1 MTVKYYAILTNQ
13 GAARLAN
20 ATMLGSKLN
29 LTQMAV
35 GDANGVLPTPDP
47 AQTKLINQKRIAPLN
62 LLSVDPNNQSQIIA
76 EQIIPENEGG
86 FWIRE
91 IGLYDDEGVL
101 IAVANCP
108 ETYKPQLQ
116 EGSGRTQTIRMIL
129 VVTNTE
135 AITLK
140 IDPSVV
146 LATRK
151 YVDDKI
157 SEHEQSRRHP
167 DASLTVK
174 GFTQLSSAINS
185 ESETLAAT
193 PKAVKAAYDLAN
205 GKYTAQNATTTQKGI
220 VQLSSA
226 TNSTSET
233 LAATPKAVKAA
244 YDLANGKYT
253 AQNATTTQ
261 KGIVQLS
268 SATNST
274 SETLAATPKAV
285 KAVMDETNKKAP
297 LNSPAL
303 TGTPTTPTA
312 AQGTNSTQIASTAFV
327 MAAIAALV
335 DSSPDALNTLN
346 ELAAALGNDPNFA
359 TTMTNALAGKQP
371 KDATLTALAELATSA
386 DKLPYF
392 TGADRAALTA
402 LTSVG
407 RAILGKTSI
416 QGVLDYL
423 GLGEGSAL
431 PVGVPVPWPTA
442 TPPAGWLKCDGRAF
456 TKEQYPVLARV
467 YPTLRLPDLRGE
479 FIRGWDDGRKVDTG
493 RALLSFQ
500 EGTIVSGFDDNDT
513 GDISSLGSTQYGF
526 GDALTS
532 NQLGVIN
539 GKKWIFDA
547 SSKGAQRYDWWAYV
561 SARPRNIAFNYIV
574 RAA

>member
-226 TNSTSET
+226 TNSTYET
-233 LAATPKAVKAA
+233 LAATPKAVK
-244 YDLANGKYT
+244 
-253 AQNATTTQ
+253 
-261 KGIVQLS
+261 V
-268 SATNST
+268 
-274 SETLAATPKAV
+274 
-285 KAVMDETNKKAP
+285 VMDKTNKKAP

-312 AQGTNSTQIASTAFV
+312 PQGTNNTQIASTAFV

-371 KDATLTALAELATSA
+371 KDATLTALAKLATSA

-407 RAILGKTSI
+407 RAILGKTST

-431 PVGVPVPWPTA
+431 PVGVPVPWPSA
-442 TPPAGWLKCDGRAF
+442 TPPTGWLKCNGAAF
-456 TKEQYPVLARV
+456 SSEMYPGLAKA
-467 YPTLRLPDLRGE
+467 YPTNKLPDLRGE
-479 FIRGWDDGRKVDTG
+479 FIRGWDDGRSADAG
-493 RALLSFQ
+493 RTILSAQ
-500 EGTIVSGFDDNDT
+500 
-513 GDISSLGSTQYGF
+513 
-526 GDALTS
+526 GDAIRNIYGEFKTVNTENYSIWESVGSFKGAVVPLNSSTNNS
-532 NQLGVIN
+532 YFSLVRSMVTERTDGVVYPKVI
-539 GKKWIFDA
+539 GLDA
-547 SSKGAQRYDWWAYV
+547 SKIVPTANEN
-561 SARPRNIAFNYIV
+561 RPRNIAFNYIV

>member
-233 LAATPKAVKAA
+233 LAATPKAVKA
-244 YDLANGKYT
+244 
-253 AQNATTTQ
+253 
-261 KGIVQLS
+261 
-268 SATNST
+268 
-274 SETLAATPKAV
+274 
-285 KAVMDETNKKAP
+285 VMDETNKKAP

-407 RAILGKTSI
+407 RAILGKTST

-431 PVGVPVPWPTA
+431 PVGVPVPWPSA
-442 TPPAGWLKCDGRAF
+442 TPPTGWLKCNGAAF
-456 TKEQYPVLARV
+456 SSEMYPNLAKA
-467 YPTLRLPDLRGE
+467 YPTNKLPDLRGE
-479 FIRGWDDGRKVDTG
+479 FIRGWDDGRGVDAG
-493 RALLSFQ
+493 RAILSAQ
-500 EGTIVSGFDDNDT
+500 
-513 GDISSLGSTQYGF
+513 
-526 GDALTS
+526 GDAIRNIYGEFRTVNTENYSIWESVGSFKGAVVPLNPSTNNS
-532 NQLGVIN
+532 YFSLVRSMVTERSEGGVYPKVI
-539 GKKWIFDA
+539 GLDA
-547 SSKGAQRYDWWAYV
+547 SRIVPTANEN
-561 SARPRNIAFNYIV
+561 RPRNIAFNYIV

>member
-233 LAATPKAVKAA
+233 LAATPKAVKA
-244 YDLANGKYT
+244 
-253 AQNATTTQ
+253 
-261 KGIVQLS
+261 
-268 SATNST
+268 
-274 SETLAATPKAV
+274 
-285 KAVMDETNKKAP
+285 VMDETNKKAP

-407 RAILGKTSI
+407 RAILGKTST

-431 PVGVPVPWPTA
+431 PVGVPVPWPSA
-442 TPPAGWLKCDGRAF
+442 TPPTGWLKCNGAPF
-456 TKEQYPVLARV
+456 SAEEYPKLAKA
-467 YPTLRLPDLRGE
+467 YPKLKLPDLRGE
-479 FIRGWDDGRKVDTG
+479 FIRGWDDGRGVDSA
-493 RALLSFQ
+493 RLLLSSQAASILEHNHEMQGWTGNPLMARDVYSSMSSVFAVQ
-500 EGTIVSGFDDNDT
+500 LSIGDGGLLYSWKDGSGTTNDSKRMNRTNHVSSGA
-513 GDISSLGSTQYGF
+513 GDGS
-526 GDALTS
+526 
-532 NQLGVIN
+532 
-539 GKKWIFDA
+539 
-547 SSKGAQRYDWWAYV
+547 
-561 SARPRNIAFNYIV
+561 PRNIAFNYIV

>member
-151 YVDDKI
+151 YVDD
-157 SEHEQSRRHP
+157 EVLELRLYVDEQMRNHIAAQDP
-167 DASLTVK
+167 HTQYAQKHNPT
-174 GFTQLSSAINS
+174 FTG
-185 ESETLAAT
+185 E
-193 PKAVKAAYDLAN
+193 PKAPTPAAGN
-205 GKYTAQNATTTQKGI
+205 NTTRIAT
-220 VQLSSA
+220 
-226 TNSTSET
+226 
-233 LAATPKAVKAA
+233 
-244 YDLANGKYT
+244 
-253 AQNATTTQ
+253 
-261 KGIVQLS
+261 
-268 SATNST
+268 
-274 SETLAATPKAV
+274 
-285 KAVMDETNKKAP
+285 
-297 LNSPAL
+297 
-303 TGTPTTPTA
+303 
-312 AQGTNSTQIASTAFV
+312 TAFV
-327 MAAIAALV
+327 QAAITALI
-335 DSSPDALNTLN
+335 DGAPATLDTLK
-346 ELAAALGNDPNFA
+346 EIAAAINNDPKFS
-359 TTMTNALAGKQP
+359 TTINNALSGKQP
-371 KDATLTALAELATSA
+371 LDETLTHLSGKDVAGLLA
-386 DKLPYF
+386 
-392 TGADRAALTA
+392 
-402 LTSVG
+402 
-407 RAILGKTSI
+407 
-416 QGVLDYL
+416 YL

-431 PVGVPVPWPTA
+431 PVGVPVPWPSV
-442 TPPAGWLKCDGRAF
+442 TPPTGWLKCNGAAF
-456 TKEQYPVLARV
+456 SAEEYPELAKA
-467 YPTLRLPDLRGE
+467 YPSGKLPDLRGE
-479 FIRGWDDGRKVDTG
+479 FIRGWDDGRGVDTG
-493 RALLSFQ
+493 RAILSAQEWLTGSHCHYIRSWDAWNNTVLEPNDRQGDSLLSTDNAVQ
-500 EGTIVSGFDDNDT
+500 EG
-513 GDISSLGSTQYGF
+513 
-526 GDALTS
+526 A
-532 NQLGVIN
+532 IN
-539 GKKWIFDA
+539 GRFT
-547 SSKGAQRYDWWAYV
+547 SQYRTEFSGGNET
-561 SARPRNIAFNYIV
+561 RPRNIAFNYIV

>member
-151 YVDDKI
+151 YVDDEVLELKLYVDDQMRNHI
-157 SEHEQSRRHP
+157 AAQDPHTQYAQKHNP
-167 DASLTVK
+167 T
-174 GFTQLSSAINS
+174 FTGEPKAPTPAAGNNTTRIATTEFVQAAITALINGAPATLDTLKEIASAINNDPKFS
-185 ESETLAAT
+185 TTINNALA
-193 PKAVKAAYDLAN
+193 L
-205 GKYTAQNATTTQKGI
+205 
-220 VQLSSA
+220 
-226 TNSTSET
+226 
-233 LAATPKAVKAA
+233 
-244 YDLANGKYT
+244 
-253 AQNATTTQ
+253 
-261 KGIVQLS
+261 
-268 SATNST
+268 
-274 SETLAATPKAV
+274 
-285 KAVMDETNKKAP
+285 KAP
-297 LNSPAL
+297 LSSPAL
-303 TGTPTTPTA
+303 TGTPTAPTA
-312 AQGTNSTQIASTAFV
+312 AQSVNNTQIATTAFV
-327 MAAIAALV
+327 KSAIAAMV
-335 DSSPDALNTLN
+335 GSAPAALDTLN
-346 ELAAALGNDPNFA
+346 ELAAALGNDPNFS
-359 TTMTNALAGKQP
+359 TTVLNALAGKQP
-371 KDATLTALAELATSA
+371 LDNTLTNLSGKDVAGLLA
-386 DKLPYF
+386 
-392 TGADRAALTA
+392 
-402 LTSVG
+402 
-407 RAILGKTSI
+407 
-416 QGVLDYL
+416 YL

-431 PVGVPVPWPTA
+431 PVGVPVPWPSA
-442 TPPAGWLKCDGRAF
+442 TPPTGWLKCNGAPF
-456 TKEQYPVLARV
+456 SAEEYPKLAKA
-467 YPTLRLPDLRGE
+467 YPKLKLPDLRGE
-479 FIRGWDDGRKVDTG
+479 FIRGWDDGRGVDSA
-493 RALLSFQ
+493 RLLLSSQAASILEHNHEMHGWTGNPLMARDVYSSGSSVFAVQ
-500 EGTIVSGFDDNDT
+500 LSIGDGGLLYSWKDGSGTTNDSKRMDRTNHVSSGA
-513 GDISSLGSTQYGF
+513 GDGS
-526 GDALTS
+526 
-532 NQLGVIN
+532 
-539 GKKWIFDA
+539 
-547 SSKGAQRYDWWAYV
+547 
-561 SARPRNIAFNYIV
+561 PRNIAFNYIV

>member
-167 DASLTVK
+167 DASLTAK

-205 GKYTAQNATTTQKGI
+205 AKYTAQNATTTQKGI

-233 LAATPKAVKAA
+233 LAATPKAVK
-244 YDLANGKYT
+244 
-253 AQNATTTQ
+253 
-261 KGIVQLS
+261 V
-268 SATNST
+268 
-274 SETLAATPKAV
+274 
-285 KAVMDETNKKAP
+285 VMDETNKKAP

-312 AQGTNSTQIASTAFV
+312 PQGTNSTQIASTAFV

-407 RAILGKTSI
+407 RAILGKPST

-423 GLGEGSAL
+423 GLGEAAKRNVGTGDNQIPDMGAFASGS
-431 PVGVPVPWPTA
+431 
-442 TPPAGWLKCDGRAF
+442 GWF
-456 TKEQYPVLARV
+456 
-467 YPTLRLPDLRGE
+467 RLPGGYIVQFGTFSGNTTR
-479 FIRGWDDGRKVDTG
+479 FISGHFPIPFPNQPMVSVSVMSDAVQSDPSNPAPQV
-493 RALLSFQ
+493 LSVNF
-500 EGTIVSGFDDNDT
+500 EHISNSAWRVATS
-513 GDISSLGSTQYGF
+513 DISQQYRF
-526 GDALTS
+526 S
-532 NQLGVIN
+532 
-539 GKKWIFDA
+539 
-547 SSKGAQRYDWWAYV
+547 
-561 SARPRNIAFNYIV
+561 YISIG
-574 RAA
+574 R

>member
-205 GKYTAQNATTTQKGI
+205 
-220 VQLSSA
+220 
-226 TNSTSET
+226 E
-233 LAATPKAVKAA
+233 
-244 YDLANGKYT
+244 KYT

-312 AQGTNSTQIASTAFV
+312 PQGTNSTQIASTAFV

-407 RAILGKTSI
+407 RAILGKTST

-423 GLGEGSAL
+423 GLGEAAKRDVGTGDNQIPDMGAFASGS
-431 PVGVPVPWPTA
+431 
-442 TPPAGWLKCDGRAF
+442 GWF
-456 TKEQYPVLARV
+456 
-467 YPTLRLPDLRGE
+467 RLPGGYIVQFGTFSGNTTR
-479 FIRGWDDGRKVDTG
+479 FISGHFPIPFPNQPMVSVSVMSDAVQSDPSNPAPQV
-493 RALLSFQ
+493 LSVNF
-500 EGTIVSGFDDNDT
+500 EHISNSAWRVATS
-513 GDISSLGSTQYGF
+513 DISQQYRF
-526 GDALTS
+526 S
-532 NQLGVIN
+532 
-539 GKKWIFDA
+539 
-547 SSKGAQRYDWWAYV
+547 YV
-561 SARPRNIAFNYIV
+561 SIGR
-574 RAA
+574 

>member
-151 YVDDKI
+151 YVDDEVLKLKLYVDDQMRNHI
-157 SEHEQSRRHP
+157 AAQDPHTQYAQKHNP
-167 DASLTVK
+167 T
-174 GFTQLSSAINS
+174 FTGEPKAPTPAAGNNTTRIATTEFVQAAITALINGAPATLDTLKEIAAAINNDPKFS
-185 ESETLAAT
+185 TTINNALA
-193 PKAVKAAYDLAN
+193 L
-205 GKYTAQNATTTQKGI
+205 
-220 VQLSSA
+220 
-226 TNSTSET
+226 
-233 LAATPKAVKAA
+233 
-244 YDLANGKYT
+244 
-253 AQNATTTQ
+253 
-261 KGIVQLS
+261 
-268 SATNST
+268 
-274 SETLAATPKAV
+274 
-285 KAVMDETNKKAP
+285 KAP
-297 LNSPAL
+297 LSSPAL
-303 TGTPTTPTA
+303 TGTPTAPTA
-312 AQGTNSTQIASTAFV
+312 AQSVNNTQIATTAFV
-327 MAAIAALV
+327 KSAIAAMV
-335 DSSPDALNTLN
+335 GSAPAALDTLN
-346 ELAAALGNDPNFA
+346 ELAAALGNDPNFS
-359 TTMTNALAGKQP
+359 TTVLNALAGKQP
-371 KDATLTALAELATSA
+371 LDNTLTNLSGKDVAGLLA
-386 DKLPYF
+386 
-392 TGADRAALTA
+392 
-402 LTSVG
+402 
-407 RAILGKTSI
+407 
-416 QGVLDYL
+416 YL

-431 PVGVPVPWPTA
+431 PVGVPVPWPSA
-442 TPPAGWLKCDGRAF
+442 TPPTGWLKCNGAAF
-456 TKEQYPVLARV
+456 SAVEYPKLAKA
-467 YPTLRLPDLRGE
+467 YPTNKLPDLRGE
-479 FIRGWDDGRKVDTG
+479 FIRGWDDGRGVDNG
-493 RALLSFQ
+493 RSLLTVQGYATEDHAHGLPSRS
-500 EGTIVSGFDDNDT
+500 TIVTDATINFYFDESWVNSGTDIIKRGNTNDAGLPAPDYGT
-513 GDISSLGSTQYGF
+513 FKTYKQSVAGLG
-526 GDALTS
+526 AA
-532 NQLGVIN
+532 
-539 GKKWIFDA
+539 A
-547 SSKGAQRYDWWAYV
+547 SET
-561 SARPRNIAFNYIV
+561 RPRNIAFNYIV